1 MESAVNDNIF
11 LTGVEALRSII
22 TNDDVR
28 VVDCRFSLNEPDAGR
43 QQYHESHIPGAVF
56 ADLDKDMA
64 APVQS
69 GTGRHPLPDPV
80 AFAECL
86 GRLGISRETRVVAYD
101 QASGAMAAR
110 FWWLLRW
117 LGHEN
122 VSLLDGG
129 MARWVESGLPVES
142 GQVEFEATVF
152 NAKPNMALV
161 LTTDD
166 IVAAGSNREQLQLVD
181 ARDTERFDGIKEPID
196 PVAGHIPG
204 TLNVPFSESLN
215 TDCTWKSAEEL
226 RALWEGVL
234 GHNFG
239 SSWSVM
245 CGSGVTAC
253 HLVASGLRAG
263 LPEPRVYVGSW
274 SEWITDPSR
283 AIGSRESGEG

>member
-1 MESAVNDNIF
+1 MNDNNF
-11 LTGVEALRSII
+11 LTGVETLRSII
-22 TNDDVR
+22 DNDDVR
-28 VVDCRFSLNEPDAGR
+28 VVDCRFSLNEPEAGL
-43 QQYHESHIPGAVF
+43 QQYHDSHIPGAVF

-64 APVQS
+64 APAQN
-69 GTGRHPLPDPV
+69 GMGRHPLPNPV
-80 AFAECL
+80 TFAKCL
-86 GRLGISRETRVVAYD
+86 GRLGISKGTRVVAYD
-101 QASGAMAAR
+101 QASGALAAR

-129 MARWVESGLPVES
+129 LARWVESGLPVES
-142 GQVEFEATVF
+142 GEVDVEAAVF
-152 NAKPNMALV
+152 NARPNMDLV

-166 IVAAGSNREQLQLVD
+166 IVAAGDDREHLQLVD

-204 TLNVPFSESLN
+204 ALNVPFSESLN
-215 TDCTWKSAEEL
+215 ENGTWKGVEEL
-226 RALWEGVL
+226 RAMWEAVL
-234 GHNFG
+234 GQSFG

-253 HLVASGLRAG
+253 HLVVSGLRAG

-274 SEWITDPSR
+274 SEWITDPAR

>member
-1 MESAVNDNIF
+1 MESAVKDNNF
-11 LTGVEALRSII
+11 LTSVETLRSILN
-22 TNDDVR
+22 NDDMR
-28 VVDCRFSLNEPDAGR
+28 VVDCRFSLNEPDAGL
-43 QQYHESHIPGAVF
+43 QQYHDGHIPGAVF

-69 GTGRHPLPDPV
+69 GTGRHPLPNPV
-80 AFAECL
+80 TFAKCL
-86 GRLGISRETRVVAYD
+86 GSLGISEGTRVVAYD
-101 QASGAMAAR
+101 QASGALAAR

-129 MARWVESGLPVES
+129 MARWLECGLPVES
-142 GQVEFEATVF
+142 GQVDVEAAVF

-166 IVAAGSNREQLQLVD
+166 IVAAGDNREHLQLVD

-215 TDCTWKSAEEL
+215 ENGTWKSVEEL
-226 RALWEGVL
+226 RTMWERVL
-234 GHNFG
+234 GQGFG

-274 SEWITDPSR
+274 SEWITDPAR
-283 AIGSRESGEG
+283 AIGSRETGEG